1 MNDAELVFNLLIFMF
16 AIGIYFL
23 IIERNKKKN
32 K

>member
-1 MNDAELVFNLLIFMF
+1 MNNTEFVFNLLIFMF

-23 IIERNKKKN
+23 IIEHNKKKN